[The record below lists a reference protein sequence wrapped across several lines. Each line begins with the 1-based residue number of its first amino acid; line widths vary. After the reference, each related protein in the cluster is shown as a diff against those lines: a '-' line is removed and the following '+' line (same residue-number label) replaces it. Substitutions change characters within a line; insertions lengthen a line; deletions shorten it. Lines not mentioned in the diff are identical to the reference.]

1 MNIKVAHSLH
11 KKDLLLKY
19 QEHKQRE
26 NELQQEAF
34 REAQRLAA
42 LLVEEFSVDR
52 VYLIG
57 PLAYNKFSPGMKLEL
72 AAEGI
77 LAGMYP
83 KASAYLKHKST
94 FEVDLID
101 LHQTD
106 AWTKRSVQDKGKL
119 LAKKLS

>member
-1 MNIKVAHSLH
+1 MNIKVAHGLH

-26 NELQQEAF
+26 RELQQEAF
-34 REAQRLAA
+34 HEAQRLATM
-42 LLVEEFSVDR
+42 LVEEFAIDR
-52 VYLIG
+52 VYLVG
-57 PLAYNKFSPGMKLEL
+57 PLTYSKFSPGMKLEL
-72 AAEGI
+72 ALEGI
-77 LAGMYP
+77 PAGMYP
-83 KASAYLKHKST
+83 KASAYLKHSST

-101 LHQTD
+101 LHQAD